1 MARRSI
7 PMIEFDEVF
16 FRYQQGQNVSQ
27 INRSLGQAR
36 DTVRKYVRLGI
47 QAGLTVGGDEAQ
59 RNKARAIVH
68 AALARSEPAEPT
80 AAEKLLQPHVERI
93 RFLLGEPDMT
103 VKQVW
108 RLLRE
113 QGVAV
118 SHSSVKRFGR
128 RHIEPPTP
136 RVTVRL
142 ETPPGRQAQVDFGRA
157 RVVLGGERR
166 HLWAF
171 VMTLSHSRHRF
182 VRFVERQDSATW
194 IDCHVRAFEFF
205 GGVPETV
212 LLDNLKPGV
221 LKPHL
226 YDPTVNRAYGE
237 LERHYGFVADPTRI
251 ATPEH
256 KGKVERSMP
265 TVRQQLVAGRQY
277 ADLAAANETA
287 LRWCRDGVGRDI
299 HGTTQEA
306 PLVRFERDEKAVLKP
321 LPAAAFERPIW
332 AELKVHPDHHVVFE
346 RSYYSVPTR
355 FVGRTV
361 WVKGTR
367 QIVEISCDDVLI
379 KTHPRAARRGT
390 RVTDDHDYPDAAK
403 AHLFAHPMYCRRK
416 ATEFGPHV
424 GRFVEAIL
432 ADHALV
438 HLRKAQAVLRLGE
451 KYGARRLNEACEYLL
466 HFDTTEVHRLQRIL
480 EKGVPTIFRPAAE
493 PKKAALSQQTLA
505 FLHPPESFA
514 APGEEVPS

>member
-16 FRYQQGQNVSQ
+16 FRYQQGQSVSQ
-27 INRSLGQAR
+27 IARSLHQAR
-36 DTVRKYVRLGI
+36 DTVRKYLRMGVE
-47 QAGLTVGGDEAQ
+47 AGLTVGGDDAE
-59 RNKARAIVH
+59 RARVRAAVQ
-68 AALARSEPAEPT
+68 AALVPTEPAQARSSER
-80 AAEKLLQPHVERI
+80 LLQPHAEQI
-93 RFLLGEPDMT
+93 RLWLGEEDMT

-113 QGVAV
+113 KGVKV
-118 SHSSVKRFGR
+118 GHSSVKRFVR

-142 ETPPGRQAQVDFGRA
+142 ETPPGRQAQVDFGRV
-157 RVVLGGERR
+157 RLTIGGERR
-166 HLWAF
+166 LLWAF
-171 VMTLSHSRHRF
+171 VMTLSYSRHRF

-194 IDCHVRAFEFF
+194 IDCHVRAFEFLQ
-205 GGVPETV
+205 GVAETV

-221 LKPHL
+221 LKPDL

-237 LERHYGFVADPTRI
+237 LERHYGFVVDPTRV

-265 TVRQQLVAGRQY
+265 TLRQQLVAGRQY
-277 ADLAAANETA
+277 TDLAAANEAA
-287 LRWCRDGVGRDI
+287 LRWCRDGVGREI

-306 PLVRFERDEKAVLKP
+306 PLVRFERDEKALLKP
-321 LPAAAFERPIW
+321 LPAAAFERPTW

-361 WVKGTR
+361 WLKATR
-367 QIVEISCDDVLI
+367 QLVEIFCDDALI
-379 KTHPRAARRGT
+379 KTHARAGRRGT
-390 RVTDDHDYPDAAK
+390 RVTDENDYPDAAK
-403 AHLFAHPMYCRRK
+403 AHLFAHPMYCRKK
-416 ATEFGPHV
+416 ATEYGAHA
-424 GRFVEAIL
+424 GRFVETIL
-432 ADHALV
+432 SSHALV

-451 KYGARRLNEACEYLL
+451 KYGARRLDEACEYLL
-466 HFDTTEVHRLQRIL
+466 HFETTEIHRLQRVL
-480 EKGVPTIFRPAAE
+480 EKGVPTLFRPADE
-493 PKKAALSQQTLA
+493 PKKAKLSQQALS
-505 FLHPPESFA
+505 FLHSPESFA
-514 APGEEVPS
+514 APGEEVS

>member
-1 MARRSI
+1 
-7 PMIEFDEVF
+7 MIEFDEVF
-16 FRYQQGQNVSQ
+16 FRFQQGQNVSQ
-27 INRSLGQAR
+27 IARSLGQAR
-36 DTVRKYVRLGI
+36 DTVRKYLRLGI
-47 QAGLTVGGDEAQ
+47 EAGLTVGGDEAQ
-59 RNKARAIVH
+59 RNQVRAVMH
-68 AALARSEPAEPT
+68 ASLVRPEPATPRASET
-80 AAEKLLQPHVERI
+80 LLQPYAEQI
-93 RFLLGEPDMT
+93 RLWLSEQDMT
-103 VKQVW
+103 VKQIW

-113 QGVAV
+113 RGVAV
-118 SHSSVKRFGR
+118 GHTSVKRFVH

-136 RVTVRL
+136 RVTIRL

-157 RVVLGGERR
+157 KLSIGDERR
-166 HLWAF
+166 LLWAF

-182 VRFVERQDSATW
+182 VRFVEHQDSATW
-194 IDCHVRAFEFF
+194 IDCHVRAFDFF

-212 LLDNLKPGV
+212 LLDNLKSGII
-221 LKPHL
+221 KPDL

-237 LERHYGFVADPTRI
+237 LERHYGFVVDPTRV

-265 TVRQQLVAGRQY
+265 TVRQQLVAGRHY
-277 ADLAAANETA
+277 ADLAAANEAA
-287 LRWCRDGVGRDI
+287 LRWCRDGVGREL

-306 PLVRFERDEKAVLKP
+306 PLVRFERDERAVLKP
-321 LPAAAFERPIW
+321 LPATAFERPTW

-361 WVKGTR
+361 WVKGKR
-367 QIVEISCDDVLI
+367 QIVEIYCDDVLI
-379 KTHPRAARRGT
+379 KTHPRATRRGT
-390 RVTDDHDYPDAAK
+390 RVTDENDYPDAAK
-403 AHLFAHPMYCRRK
+403 AHLFAHPMYCRKK
-416 ATEFGPHV
+416 AAELGLHV

-451 KYGARRLNEACEYLL
+451 KYGARRLDEACEYLL
-466 HFDTTEVHRLQRIL
+466 HFETTEIHRLQRIL
-480 EKGVPTIFRPAAE
+480 EKGVPALFRPAAE
-493 PKKAALSQQTLA
+493 PKKASLSQQALA

-514 APGEEVPS
+514 APGEEVHG

>member
-1 MARRSI
+1 
-7 PMIEFDEVF
+7 MIEFDEVF
-16 FRYQQGQNVSQ
+16 FRYQQGQSVSQ
-27 INRSLGQAR
+27 IARSLGQAR
-36 DTVRKYVRLGI
+36 DTVRKYLRLGI
-47 QAGLTVGGDEAQ
+47 EAGLTVGGDEAQ
-59 RNKARAIVH
+59 RSRARAAVQ
-68 AALARSEPAEPT
+68 AALATSGPTEARSS
-80 AAEKLLQPHVERI
+80 EKLLQPHAEQI
-93 RFLLGEPDMT
+93 RRWLGEEDMT

-113 QGVAV
+113 RGVAV
-118 SHSSVKRFGR
+118 GHTSVKRFVH

-136 RVTVRL
+136 RVTIRL

-157 RVVLGGERR
+157 KLSLGGERR
-166 HLWAF
+166 LLWAF

-212 LLDNLKPGV
+212 LLDNLKSGV
-221 LKPHL
+221 IKPDL

-237 LERHYGFVADPTRI
+237 LERHYGFVVDPTRV

-265 TVRQQLVAGRQY
+265 TVRQQVVAGRYY
-277 ADLAAANETA
+277 ADLAAANEAA
-287 LRWCRDGVGRDI
+287 LQWCRDGVGREL

-306 PLVRFERDEKAVLKP
+306 PMVRFERDERAVLKP
-321 LPAAAFERPIW
+321 LPAAAFERPTW

-361 WVKGTR
+361 WVKGVR
-367 QIVEISCDDVLI
+367 RIVEIYCDDTLV
-379 KTHPRAARRGT
+379 KTHPRATRRGT
-390 RVTDDHDYPDAAK
+390 RVTDESDYPDAAK
-403 AHLFAHPMYCRRK
+403 AHLFAHPMYCRKK
-416 ATEFGPHV
+416 AAEYGTHV
-424 GRFVEAIL
+424 GRFVETIL
-432 ADHALV
+432 SSHALV

-451 KYGARRLNEACEYLL
+451 KYGARRLEEACEYLL
-466 HFDTTEVHRLQRIL
+466 HFETTEIHRLQRVL
-480 EKGVPTIFRPAAE
+480 EKGVPTLFRPAAE
-493 PKKAALSQQTLA
+493 PKKAALSQQALA

-514 APGEEVPS
+514 APGEEVHG